1 VAGRRAGGG
10 TAAGKRYVPCCN
22 EPVIKQRDVG
32 LLRLVAQRIA
42 GPGSATATDAVRWMT
57 ATQAQD
63 FASAV
68 LAVALRT
75 QSRSRSEVHD
85 ALDSGSV
92 VRSWPMR
99 GTLHFVAAEDLSWM
113 LGLTAERSLAT
124 ATRYLTQLGLE
135 LSVIEGAREVAIET
149 LGGGGHASRADLLAS
164 WEKAGLQTVKEHG
177 YRLIWHLAQTGTLCL
192 GPTGPGSTDRNEQ
205 HFVLF
210 DEWVTTSRHL
220 EHDEAL
226 GEWALRYF
234 RSHGP
239 ATVKDFTWWTQLK
252 AADVKVAVAIAAP
265 QLERIVVDDVTYYL
279 DPQTLALLG
288 ARRRKARDVFLLPG
302 FDEYLLG
309 YQARS
314 AVLSPEFAAN
324 IVPGGNGVFLPTIIS
339 DGVVV
344 GTWKRVGTGTK
355 RALAASP
362 FTDFGERVSEA
373 VERVYRGLP
382 VG

>member
-1 VAGRRAGGG
+1 MV
-10 TAAGKRYVPCCN
+10 
-22 EPVIKQRDVG
+22 KQRDLG
-32 LLRLVAQRIA
+32 LLRLIAQRVA
-42 GPGSATATDAVRWMT
+42 GPGSATVVDAVRWMT

-63 FASAV
+63 FSSAV
-68 LAVALRT
+68 VAVALRT
-75 QSRSRSEVHD
+75 KSRSRSEVHD
-85 ALDSGSV
+85 ALDSGSI

-99 GTLHFVAAEDLSWM
+99 GTLHFVAAEDLAWM
-113 LGLTAERSLAT
+113 LALTSERSLAT
-124 ATRYLTQLGLE
+124 ATKYREQLGLD
-135 LSVIEGAREVAIET
+135 LSIIERAREVAIENLT
-149 LGGGGHASRADLLAS
+149 GGGRTSRADLLAS
-164 WEKAGLQTVKEHG
+164 WEKAGLQSVKEHG

-192 GPTGPGSTDRNEQ
+192 GPTGRGPTGIGPTGSNEQ

-220 EHDEAL
+220 DHDEAL

-252 AADVKVAVAIAAP
+252 AAEVKVAVAIAAP

-279 DPQTLALLG
+279 DPHTLALFT
-288 ARRRKARDVFLLPG
+288 ARRRKARDVFLLPA

-309 YQARS
+309 YQSRT
-314 AVLSPEFAAN
+314 AVLPTEFATR
-324 IVPGGNGVFLPTIIS
+324 IVPGGNGVFLPTVIS
-339 DGVVV
+339 DGEVV

-355 RALAASP
+355 RTLAAHP
-362 FTDFGERVSEA
+362 LTHFDERVSESI
-373 VERVYRGLP
+373 ERVYRALP

>member
-1 VAGRRAGGG
+1 MLD
-10 TAAGKRYVPCCN
+10 N
-22 EPVIKQRDVG
+22 EHMLKQRDVG

-42 GPGSATATDAVRWMT
+42 GAGCATAADAVRWMT

-63 FASAV
+63 YSSAV
-68 LAVALRT
+68 LAIALRT
-75 QSRSRSEVHD
+75 KSRSRSEVYD
-85 ALDSGSV
+85 ALDSGRV

-113 LGLTAERSLAT
+113 LALTAERSLAT
-124 ATRYLTQLGLE
+124 SEKYRAQLGLE
-135 LSVIEGAREVAIET
+135 LSAIERAREIAIET
-149 LGGGGHASRADLLAS
+149 LSGGGRASRADLLAS
-164 WEKAGLQTVKEHG
+164 WEKAGLPSVKEHA

-192 GPTGPGSTDRNEQ
+192 GPTGLGPTGLGPTSPTKSNEQ

-220 EHDEAL
+220 VPAEAL

-279 DPQTLALLG
+279 DPQTLALLP
-288 ARRRKARDVFLLPG
+288 ARRRQARDVFLLPG

-309 YQARS
+309 YQTRT
-314 AVLSPEFAAN
+314 AVLPAEFASR
-324 IVPGGNGVFLPTIIS
+324 IVPGSNGVFLPTVIS
-339 DGVVV
+339 DGEVVA
-344 GTWKRVGTGTK
+344 TWKRVGTGTK
-355 RALAASP
+355 RTLAATP
-362 FTDFGERVSEA
+362 FTSFGERVSA
-373 VERVYRGLP
+373 AAERVYRTLP
-382 VG
+382 AG

>member
-1 VAGRRAGGG
+1 MV
-10 TAAGKRYVPCCN
+10 KP
-22 EPVIKQRDVG
+22 RDLG
-32 LLRLVAQRIA
+32 LLRLIAQHVA
-42 GPGSATATDAVRWMT
+42 GPGSATAADAVQWMT
-57 ATQAQD
+57 AMQAQD
-63 FASAV
+63 FSSAV

-75 QSRSRSEVHD
+75 ESRRRSEVQD
-85 ALDSGSV
+85 ALDNGSV

-113 LGLTAERSLAT
+113 LALTSERSLAT
-124 ATRYLTQLGLE
+124 SEKYRAQLGLE
-135 LSVIEGAREVAIET
+135 MSTIERAREIAIET
-149 LGGGGHASRADLLAS
+149 LAGGGRTSRADLLAS
-164 WEKAGLQTVKEHG
+164 WEKAGLQSVKEQG

-192 GPTGPGSTDRNEQ
+192 GPTQGNEQ

-220 EHDEAL
+220 DRDEAL

-265 QLERIVVDDVTYYL
+265 HLERIVVDDVTYFL
-279 DPQTLALLG
+279 DPQTLELLS

-309 YQARS
+309 YQTRT
-314 AVLSPEFAAN
+314 AVLPTEFASR
-324 IVPGGNGVFLPTIIS
+324 IVPGGNGVFLPTVIS
-339 DGVVV
+339 DGEVV
-344 GTWKRVGTGTK
+344 GTWKRVGTGAK
-355 RALAASP
+355 RTLAASA
-362 FTDFGERVSEA
+362 FVDFGERVNA
-373 VERVYRGLP
+373 ATERVYSGLP

>member
-1 VAGRRAGGG
+1 ML
-10 TAAGKRYVPCCN
+10 
-22 EPVIKQRDVG
+22 KQRDLG
-32 LLRLVAQRIA
+32 LLRLIAQRVS

-57 ATQAQD
+57 AMQAQD
-63 FASAV
+63 FSSAV

-75 QSRSRSEVHD
+75 KSRSLAEVHD

-99 GTLHFVAAEDLSWM
+99 GTLHFVAAEDLAWM
-113 LGLTAERSLAT
+113 LGLTSERSLAA
-124 ATRYLTQLGLE
+124 ATKSRTQLGLD
-135 LSVIEGAREVAIET
+135 LSTIERAREATIET
-149 LGGGGHASRADLLAS
+149 LAGGGRTCRADLLAS
-164 WEKAGLQTVKEHG
+164 WERAGLQTVGQRG
-177 YRLIWHLAQTGTLCL
+177 YRLIWYLAQTGTLCI
-192 GPTGPGSTDRNEQ
+192 GPTGRGPTDGIEQ

-239 ATVKDFTWWTQLK
+239 ATTKDFTWWTKLK
-252 AADVKVAVAIAAP
+252 AADVKVAIAVAAP
-265 QLERIVVDDVTYYL
+265 QLEHIVVDDVTYYL
-279 DPQTLALLG
+279 DPQTLAVLD

-309 YQARS
+309 YQARG
-314 AVLSPEFAAN
+314 AVLPAEFATRV
-324 IVPGGNGVFLPTIIS
+324 VPGGNGMFLATVIS
-339 DGVVV
+339 GGEVV

-355 RALAASP
+355 RALAVIP
-362 FTDFGERVSEA
+362 FTTFGERASEA
-373 VERVYRGLP
+373 VKRLYLALP

>member
-1 VAGRRAGGG
+1 ML
-10 TAAGKRYVPCCN
+10 
-22 EPVIKQRDVG
+22 KQRDVG

-57 ATQAQD
+57 AMQAQE

-75 QSRSRSEVHD
+75 KSRSRSEVHD

-113 LGLTAERSLAT
+113 LALTSERSLAT
-124 ATRYLTQLGLE
+124 STKYLAQLGLE
-135 LSVIEGAREVAIET
+135 MSTIERARAVVIEN
-149 LGGGGHASRADLLAS
+149 LSGGGRTSRAALLAS
-164 WEKAGLQTVKEHG
+164 WENAGIQRVKEHG
-177 YRLIWHLAQTGTLCL
+177 YRLIWHLAQTRTLCL
-192 GPTGPGSTDRNEQ
+192 GPTQGKEQ

-210 DEWVTTSRHL
+210 DEWITTSRHL
-220 EHDEAL
+220 DHDEAL

-279 DPQTLALLG
+279 DPQTLAVLD

-309 YQARS
+309 YQSRT
-314 AVLSPEFAAN
+314 AVLPAGFASRV
-324 IVPGGNGVFLPTIIS
+324 VPGGNGVFLPTVIS
-339 DGVVV
+339 DGEVV

-355 RALAASP
+355 RTLAATP
-362 FTDFGERVSEA
+362 FTTFGERVSESI
-373 VERVYRGLP
+373 ERVYPALP
-382 VG
+382 LG

>member
-1 VAGRRAGGG
+1 ML
-10 TAAGKRYVPCCN
+10 
-22 EPVIKQRDVG
+22 EPRDLG
-32 LLRLVAQRIA
+32 LLRLIAQRVA
-42 GPGSATATDAVRWMT
+42 GPGWATPTDAVRWMT

-75 QSRSRSEVHD
+75 KSRSLGQVHD
-85 ALDSGSV
+85 ALDGGSV
-92 VRSWPMR
+92 IRSWPMR

-113 LGLTAERSLAT
+113 LALTSQRSLAT
-124 ATRYLTQLGLE
+124 SAKYREQLGLE
-135 LSVIEGAREVAIET
+135 LSTVERAREVAIET
-149 LGGGGHASRADLLAS
+149 LAGGGRTSRADLLAS
-164 WEKAGLQTVKEHG
+164 WEKAGLPTVKEHG

-192 GPTGPGSTDRNEQ
+192 GPTGLGPTDRGEQ

-210 DEWVTTSRHL
+210 DEWITTSRRL
-220 EHDEAL
+220 DHDEAL

-252 AADVKVAVAIAAP
+252 AADVKAAVAIAAP

-279 DPQTLALLG
+279 DPQTLALFP

-309 YQARS
+309 YQTRT
-314 AVLSPEFAAN
+314 AVLAPEFAAN

-339 DGVVV
+339 DGGVV
-344 GTWKRVGTGTK
+344 GTWKRVGTGAK
-355 RALAASP
+355 RTLAATA

-373 VERVYRGLP
+373 VERLYRGLP

>member
-1 VAGRRAGGG
+1 ML
-10 TAAGKRYVPCCN
+10 KSS
-22 EPVIKQRDVG
+22 DLG
-32 LLRLVAQRIA
+32 LLRLIAQRVA
-42 GPGSATATDAVRWMT
+42 GPGWATPTDAVRWMT

-75 QSRSRSEVHD
+75 KSRSLGEVHD
-85 ALDSGSV
+85 ALDGGSV
-92 VRSWPMR
+92 IRSWPMR
-99 GTLHFVAAEDLSWM
+99 GTLHFIAAEDLSWM
-113 LGLTAERSLAT
+113 LELTAERSLAT
-124 ATRYLTQLGLE
+124 TTKYRTQLGLDQ
-135 LSVIEGAREVAIET
+135 SIIERARAVAFET
-149 LGGGGHASRADLLAS
+149 LAGGGRMSRADLLAS
-164 WEKAGLQTVKEHG
+164 WEKAGLQTVKQHG
-177 YRLIWHLAQTGTLCL
+177 YLLIWHLAQTGTLCL
-192 GPTGPGSTDRNEQ
+192 GPTDGTEQ

-239 ATVKDFTWWTQLK
+239 ATVKDFTWWTKLK
-252 AADVKVAVAIAAP
+252 AADVKIAIATAAP

-279 DPQTLALLG
+279 DPQTLAVFD

-309 YQARS
+309 YQDRA
-314 AVLSPEFAAN
+314 AVLPTEFAPRL
-324 IVPGGNGVFLPTIIS
+324 VPGGNGVFLPTIIS
-339 DGVVV
+339 AGEVV

-355 RALAASP
+355 RTLAATP
-362 FTDFGERVSEA
+362 FTTFGERASEA
-373 VERVYRGLP
+373 VKRLYRALP